1 MSQETYYGNAGVTP
15 RVNTYAAAKM
25 LAHAVPV
32 MVLEK
37 TAMTEEMPMN
47 ATETVTFR
55 RPRTFTASTTPL
67 VEGVTPSSVAFR
79 TDDVAVSLKQ
89 YGMVV
94 TTTDKVEDLGEKI
107 ILPAAVTAV
116 GENAG
121 RTQEA
126 LDWSVV
132 RGGTN
137 IVYAN
142 GSQRTDVNQPM
153 SLTKIRASVRA
164 LERQKAM
171 PFRNVISGSTMF
183 ATKPIEAAYIAIG
196 HTDLKADIRNL
207 PGFTPVAQYGS
218 RSVICPEEIGSVED
232 VRFVLSRDLAAF
244 AGGGAS
250 STTMVN
256 TASVADVY
264 PLMIFGQESWG
275 RVRLRGQGSIEPSV
289 IPAGQKTKD
298 DPLGQR
304 GYIGWKMWHAA
315 VRLNEAWMV
324 RLECAATLL

>member
-1 MSQETYYGNAGVTP
+1 MAETLYGNAGVTP

-55 RPRTFTASTTPL
+55 RPRTFTAATTPL
-67 VEGVTPSSVAFR
+67 VEGVTPTSTAFR

-126 LDWSVV
+126 LDWAVV

-142 GSQRTDVNQPM
+142 GTQRDQVTQPM

-171 PFRNVISGSTMF
+171 PFRNVIDGSPKF

-218 RSVICPEEIGSVED
+218 RSVICPEEVGSVED
-232 VRFVLSRDLAAF
+232 VRFVLSRDLSAF
-244 AGGGAS
+244 TGAGGS
-250 STTMVN
+250 STAVVN
-256 TASVADVY
+256 TAGTADVY

-275 RVRLRGQGSIEPSV
+275 RVRLRGQGAIEPSV